1 MVLLFISQRL
11 HQILFESQMDCNI
24 VQFKLLRWKSSENI
38 VSLKSENKGDMTTI
52 ELKKQ
57 LTNRI
62 LEIDDESFLQAIK
75 TILDSKTQSQV
86 ITLTK
91 TQRQKI
97 EESQKQ
103 VEAGEFIEQDE
114 LDQKFNQWKNLL

>member
-1 MVLLFISQRL
+1 
-11 HQILFESQMDCNI
+11 
-24 VQFKLLRWKSSENI
+24 
-38 VSLKSENKGDMTTI
+38 MTTI

-57 LTNRI
+57 LINRI
-62 LEIDDESFLQAIK
+62 SEIDDESFLQAIK

-91 TQRQKI
+91 AQRQEI
-97 EESQKQ
+97 DESKKQ

-114 LDQKFNQWKNLL
+114 LDQKFNQWKSAK

>member
-1 MVLLFISQRL
+1 
-11 HQILFESQMDCNI
+11 
-24 VQFKLLRWKSSENI
+24 
-38 VSLKSENKGDMTTI
+38 MTTI

>member
-1 MVLLFISQRL
+1 
-11 HQILFESQMDCNI
+11 
-24 VQFKLLRWKSSENI
+24 
-38 VSLKSENKGDMTTI
+38 MTTI

-57 LTNRI
+57 LINRI
-62 LEIDDESFLQAIK
+62 SEIDGESFLQAIK

-91 TQRQKI
+91 AQRQEI
-97 EESQKQ
+97 EKSKKQ

-114 LDQKFNQWKNLL
+114 LDQKFNQWKSAK